1 MFVRCY
7 FLIQNLIRTKSPQIM
22 ILQWRHNERDGAS
35 NHHPHDCLPNR
46 LFRHRSKK
54 TSKLRITG
62 LWWGIHRWPVNSPH
76 KGPAKRIFIF
86 IFDDVI
92 MMYQV
97 WWEFILLN
105 SLWPNDTIW
114 EHRSGTTLV
123 RVMVY
128 YLTKFIHNALIK
140 WTYLQPDI
148 CVSRLKA
155 CHPWWSWGEY
165 CIFCYIKPV
174 KRLRKIYIYI
184 YIYTDGIYICICN
197 TIYLCTCLYFR
208 YCNDRYTVRNRTTFD
223 QDPLWKRKQKKRL
236 WYT

>member
-1 MFVRCY
+1 MSAMAPQITSPTIVYPTVYSGTDQRNHQSSASPAFVR
-7 FLIQNLIRTKSPQIM
+7 
-22 ILQWRHNERDGAS
+22 
-35 NHHPHDCLPNR
+35 
-46 LFRHRSKK
+46 
-54 TSKLRITG
+54 
-62 LWWGIHRWPVNSPH
+62 GIHRWPVNSPH
-76 KGPAKRIFIF
+76 KGPVKRIFF

-128 YLTKFIHNALIK
+128 SLTKFIHNALIK
-140 WTYLQPDI
+140 WKYLQPDI

-155 CHPWWSWGEY
+155 CHPWWSWGES

-174 KRLRKIYIYI
+174 KRLRKIYICIYRWYI
-184 YIYTDGIYICICN
+184 YL
-197 TIYLCTCLYFR
+197 YL
-208 YCNDRYTVRNRTTFD
+208 
-223 QDPLWKRKQKKRL
+223 
-236 WYT
+236 